1 MLDTLTSRQAR
12 HIIEVV
18 GGTGTPPEW
27 GFQFFSAGLDET
39 LRVLEEDYFRS
50 FLREGGASFKV
61 VVGAYGGG
69 KTHFLYSIRELAWK
83 HDFLVS
89 YCSLS
94 QDSSPFYRLE
104 RIYRSVVQN
113 LMRPL
118 SPDEILQGG
127 ERGIGPFLRHVH
139 ATLLEALEAEEA
151 DQDATRE
158 RLLAIVADVTRGLE
172 NPNFGR
178 AVRLGLEA
186 LTRNDYDT
194 FEQMVQY
201 LTLDGYDRVR
211 HQAMGILQP
220 IERGQAFGTIRS
232 LVALIRQ
239 LRFRGLVILFDEA
252 EQAGSMT
259 SKQKEMMLSNLREL
273 VDQCGTSA
281 FSSVMIFYAV
291 PTEQFLVEGRSPS
304 YEALRQRIQSIFDFT
319 NPTGV
324 TLRLEQLA
332 REPLDLLREIG
343 DKMTR
348 VYQRA
353 YGCELPLEQTRLLVE
368 LLAQEASRLAFGD
381 IGYKRLFV
389 QGLVKGLHHLRADP
403 ACDLDETFAE
413 RMVLPQRSDASP
425 QLPAGAPELFN
436 GEDDPWEDPE
446 IP

>member
-1 MLDTLTSRQAR
+1 MIDTLTSRQAR

-39 LRVLEEDYFRS
+39 LRVLEEDYFRT
-50 FLREGGASFKV
+50 FLRDGGASFKV

-94 QDSSPFYRLE
+94 QDTSPFYRLE
-104 RIYRSVVQN
+104 KIYRSVVTH

-118 SPDEILQGG
+118 SPDELLQGG

-139 ATLLEALEAEEA
+139 ATLVEALEADPGEG
-151 DQDATRE
+151 DPGQ
-158 RLLAIVADVTRGLE
+158 RLQAVIADVTRGLE

-178 AVRLGLEA
+178 AVRAALEA
-186 LTRNDYDT
+186 LSRDDLDS
-194 FEQMVQY
+194 FDRMVQY

-211 HQAMGILQP
+211 HQAAGILQP
-220 IERGQAFGTIRS
+220 IERGQAFATIRS
-232 LVALIRQ
+232 LVTLLRH

-252 EQAGSMT
+252 EQAGAMT

-281 FSSVMIFYAV
+281 FASVMIFYAV
-291 PTEQFLVEGRSPS
+291 PTEQFLVEGRSPA
-304 YEALRQRIQSIFDFT
+304 YEALRQRIQSVFDFT

-324 TLRLEQLA
+324 TLRLDRMTQTPVA
-332 REPLDLLREIG
+332 LLREIG
-343 DKMTR
+343 GKMVR

-353 YGCELPLEQTRLLVE
+353 YSCQLPRDRVERLVD
-368 LLAQEASRLAFGD
+368 LLAQEAAQLAFGD

-389 QGLVKGLHHLRADP
+389 QGVVKGLHHLRADP
-403 ACDLDETFAE
+403 SLEPDEALAESLILPHRDLPSLGPERETPQEEDPAE
-413 RMVLPQRSDASP
+413 
-425 QLPAGAPELFN
+425 
-436 GEDDPWEDPE
+436 DPWEDP
-446 IP
+446 